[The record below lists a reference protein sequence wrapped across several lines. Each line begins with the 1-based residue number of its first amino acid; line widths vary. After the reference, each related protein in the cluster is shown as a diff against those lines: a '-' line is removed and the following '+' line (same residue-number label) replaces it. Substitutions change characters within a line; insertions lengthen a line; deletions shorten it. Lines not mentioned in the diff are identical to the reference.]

1 MLRPNQILK
10 HRIVK
15 IALDLLLVL
24 AVYFAVRTYMQYD
37 LVKGS
42 APSLQGNL
50 LSGEMVNLQ
59 SLRGQAVMVHF
70 WANWCKVCKLEQNSI
85 DAISKD
91 HTVITVAMNSG
102 AEAEVKKY
110 LVENALSFPVIV
122 DADSSISNRFGVKG
136 VPTSF
141 VIDADGNIAFTDV
154 GYTTEAG
161 LRLRLWLAG
170 N

>member
-1 MLRPNQILK
+1 MLRLKQILK

-15 IALDLLLVL
+15 IALDLFLVL
-24 AVYFAVRTYMQYD
+24 AVYFAIRAYMQHD
-37 LVKGS
+37 LVKGP
-42 APSLQGNL
+42 APALQGNL

-70 WANWCKVCKLEQNSI
+70 WASWCKVCKLEQNSI
-85 DAISKD
+85 DAVSKD
-91 HTVITVAMNSG
+91 YTVITVAMNSG

-110 LVENALSFPVIV
+110 LTENDLSFPVMV

-141 VIDADGNIAFTDV
+141 IIDADGNIAFTEV
-154 GYTTEAG
+154 GYTTETG

>member
-1 MLRPNQILK
+1 MLRLKQILK

-15 IALDLLLVL
+15 IALELLLAL
-24 AVYFAVRTYMQYD
+24 AVYFAIRTYMQHD

-50 LSGEMVNLQ
+50 LSGETVNLQ
-59 SLRGQAVMVHF
+59 SFHGQAVMVHF
-70 WANWCKVCKLEQNSI
+70 WASWCKVCKLEQNSI

-91 HTVITVAMNSG
+91 HIVITAAMNSG
-102 AEAEVKKY
+102 AEAEVEKY
-110 LVENALSFPVIV
+110 LAENKLSFPVLV
-122 DADSSISNRFGVKG
+122 DADSSISNRFGVHG

-141 VIDADGNIAFTDV
+141 IIDADGNIAFTEV
-154 GYTTEAG
+154 GYTTETG